1 MKEKISTLLDDEL
14 DIKSSSHTVSE
25 IIKDKRLREH
35 FETYQLIR
43 DAMKNELSDATL
55 SSQSIL
61 DAIDKEPI
69 QIQFNQQKKLS
80 DVMAISSPDRMS
92 WRIAASF
99 IAVLFVG
106 AMITMNSLRV
116 DTSNAVEIAQDI
128 PNEYIEAH
136 QMLAPTNVALYVD
149 QEAK

>member
-14 DIKSSSHTVSE
+14 SLKSSSQTVTE
-25 IIKDKRLREH
+25 ISKDSRLRER

-43 DAMKNELSDATL
+43 DSIKNELSDVTF
-55 SSQSIL
+55 SSKSIL

-69 QIQFNQQKKLS
+69 QLKFNQSSKLQS
-80 DVMAISSPDRMS
+80 TALPTPSWMS
-92 WRIAASF
+92 WPIAASF

-106 AMITMNSLRV
+106 AMITTNTFPLK
-116 DTSNAVEIAQDI
+116 TTNTIEIAEEI

-136 QMLAPTNVALYVD
+136 QMLAPTNVAFYVET
-149 QEAK
+149 QAK

>member
-14 DIKSSSHTVSE
+14 DLKASSQAVSK
-25 IIKDKRLREH
+25 IVKDKALRER

-43 DAMKNELSDATL
+43 DSMRNELTDATF

-69 QIQFNQQKKLS
+69 QIQFNKDKKLS
-80 DVMAISSPDRMS
+80 DVIAISQLDWMS
-92 WRIAASF
+92 WPVAASF

-106 AMITMNSLRV
+106 AMITMNPLHIKA
-116 DTSNAVEIAQDI
+116 SNAVEIAEDI

-136 QMLAPTNVALYVD
+136 QILAPTNVAFYV
-149 QEAK
+149 ETPTK

>member
-14 DIKSSSHTVSE
+14 DIKSSSHTVSD
-25 IIKDKRLREH
+25 IIKDKRLRER

-61 DAIDKEPI
+61 DEIDKEPI

-80 DVMAISSPDRMS
+80 DVMAISSPDWMS

-106 AMITMNSLRV
+106 TMITMNSLRV

>member
-14 DIKSSSHTVSE
+14 DLKSSSQAVSE
-25 IIKDKRLREH
+25 IIKDKRLRER

-43 DAMKNELSDATL
+43 DSMNNELSDATL

-69 QIQFNQQKKLS
+69 QIQFNKNKKLS
-80 DVMAISSPDRMS
+80 DVIAMSSPDWMT
-92 WRIAASF
+92 WPVAASF

-106 AMITMNSLRV
+106 AMITMNPLHMK
-116 DTSNAVEIAQDI
+116 TSNAVEIAEDM
-128 PNEYIEAH
+128 PHEYIEAH
-136 QMLAPTNVALYVD
+136 QMLAPTNVAFYV
-149 QEAK
+149 ETETK

>member
-14 DIKSSSHTVSE
+14 SLKSSSQTVTE
-25 IIKDKRLREH
+25 ISKDSRLRER

-43 DAMKNELSDATL
+43 DSIKNELSDFTF
-55 SSQSIL
+55 SSKSIL

-69 QIQFNQQKKLS
+69 QLKFNKSSRFQS
-80 DVMAISSPDRMS
+80 AIALPAASWMS
-92 WRIAASF
+92 WPVAASF

-106 AMITMNSLRV
+106 AMITTNTFHMKTTN
-116 DTSNAVEIAQDI
+116 TIEIAEEI

-136 QMLAPTNVALYVD
+136 QMLAPSNVAFYVET
-149 QEAK
+149 QVK